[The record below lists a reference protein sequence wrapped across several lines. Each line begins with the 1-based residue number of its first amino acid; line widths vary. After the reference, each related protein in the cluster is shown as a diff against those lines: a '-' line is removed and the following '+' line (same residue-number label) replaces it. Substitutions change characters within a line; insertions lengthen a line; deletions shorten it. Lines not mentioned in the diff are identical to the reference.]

1 MPANLLVS
9 GDPERLTQVIAN
21 LLQNA
26 RTHTPSGT
34 PIGVGARSRNGHV
47 ELAVTDQGPG
57 FPPQALGSVFDRFY
71 RADDSRS
78 RKSGGSGLGLAIVE
92 AIARA
97 HGGSAHAENVPGAGA
112 RVSVRLPILG

>member
-1 MPANLLVS
+1 LVS

-26 RTHTPSGT
+26 RTHTPAGT
-34 PIGVGARSRNGHV
+34 PIRIETRSSNGHI

-57 FPPQALGSVFDRFY
+57 FPPHALGSIFDRFY

-112 RVSVRLPILG
+112 RVRVRLPVLG

>member
-1 MPANLLVS
+1 
-9 GDPERLTQVIAN
+9 
-21 LLQNA
+21 LQNA
-26 RTHTPSGT
+26 RTHTPTGT
-34 PIGVGARSRNGHV
+34 PIRVETEARNGHV

-71 RADDSRS
+71 RADVSRS

-97 HGGSAHAENVPGAGA
+97 HGGSAQAENVPGAGA
-112 RVSVRLPILG
+112 RVRVRIPVLG